1 MNLENWI
8 RLGRQHWKEHLPT
21 RYAELKAAGTLDEA
35 LRNAA
40 EQTYL
45 EVNALEEQGLSPDEA
60 WQAARQNHLLLP
72 PETND
77 LEPTD
82 RPALSLMR
90 ELQQAQSHAMRALDD
105 PDYEIP
111 NPPEA

>member
-1 MNLENWI
+1 MSQRYAQMAEK
-8 RLGRQHWKEHLPT
+8 HWKEHLPT
-21 RYAELKAAGTLDEA
+21 RYAELKAAGALDEA

-77 LEPTD
+77 PEPSD

-90 ELQQAQSHAMRALDD
+90 ELQQAQSHAIRALDD

-111 NPPEA
+111 DPPEA